1 MRWSAVWWFAFVAA
15 AAILQEAYV
24 RAAPNPQPEDMWKTL
39 LELDRMYSSIA
50 RPSVRSGPTTIDSNM
65 TPKVQRAINML
76 KLHHLERLYADRSR
90 PRFGKRAG
98 AHSSNFGIPDYEN
111 QFQNGDPTDYFPVR
125 R

>member
-1 MRWSAVWWFAFVAA
+1 MRWSAVWWLTLLAA
-15 AAILQEAYV
+15 AVVLEESFV
-24 RAAPNPQPEDMWKTL
+24 NAAPNPQPEDMWKTL

-50 RPSVRSGPTTIDSNM
+50 RPSVRSGPAIESDM

-76 KLHHLERLYADRSR
+76 KLHHLERLYADRAR

-98 AHSSNFGIPDYEN
+98 VHSSNLAIPDYEN
-111 QFQNGDPTDYFPVR
+111 QFQSGEPTDYFPVR